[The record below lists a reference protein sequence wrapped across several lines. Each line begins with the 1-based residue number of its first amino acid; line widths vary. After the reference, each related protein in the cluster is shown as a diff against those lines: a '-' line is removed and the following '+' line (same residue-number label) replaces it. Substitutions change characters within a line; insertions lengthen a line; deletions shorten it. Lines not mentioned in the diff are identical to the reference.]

1 MDKAQE
7 LYTMQKYFG
16 THELN
21 LILGNLESYKVLR
34 YEHSFQEIFD
44 EVNKIMNNN

>member
-7 LYTMQKYFG
+7 MHTLQKYFG
-16 THELN
+16 IQEIN

-34 YEHSFQEIFD
+34 YEHTFQEIFD
-44 EVNKIMNNN
+44 EVNDLMNNN

>member
-7 LYTMQKYFG
+7 MHTMQEYFG
-16 THELN
+16 TQEIL

-34 YEHSFQEIFD
+34 YKHTYQEIFD
-44 EVNKIMNNN
+44 EVDKLINNN